1 MNAAKH
7 QVVCFG
13 EALIDMLAL
22 PQASRTRPAPSR
34 NTPAVRRPMS
44 PLRWRAWVALRIS
57 SACSGA
63 TCSVISYYRACSSP
77 AW

>member
-1 MNAAKH
+1 MSAAKH

-22 PQASRTRPAPSR
+22 PQASPAEARTFAHMPV
-34 NTPAVRRPMS
+34 VRRPMS